1 MVCHLA
7 LKHKADSLLAH
18 LKDSSRLYNTSGH
31 TPYTNKAMTQ
41 LKTLYVTVH
50 DVTHTK
56 EIIDMLL
63 PSFSRKGLE
72 KSYFITKVRNK

>member
-1 MVCHLA
+1 MKYKV
-7 LKHKADSLLAH
+7 DSLLAH
-18 LKDSSRLYNTSGH
+18 FKDSLRLYNTNGH
-31 TPYTNKAMTQ
+31 TPYTNKD
-41 LKTLYVTVH
+41 KTLYVTVH

-72 KSYFITKVRNK
+72 RSYFITKVRNK